1 MGSLWIFMVAF
12 LRFAGDVKTKW
23 MFWIS
28 TRKSEVAGNGNY
40 VYIHCVL
47 CRELGTFFSLTS
59 HQGYI
64 LRYYNLL

>member
-28 TRKSEVAGNGNY
+28 TRKSEVAGNGN
-40 VYIHCVL
+40 
-47 CRELGTFFSLTS
+47 
-59 HQGYI
+59 
-64 LRYYNLL
+64 